1 MFFGDYLKK
10 DETELER
17 RLAHFNKKC
26 KCPNCNNEPDEQKT
40 RKFKCKNC
48 QQYVFVKKNN
58 DNFYYL
64 TEQQSEEMEYIKKF
78 VSFKYKNFNKL
89 VNCGYDKEIL
99 LEEFNNSYIVTF
111 EPLKEFIWSKFNFL
125 LESPTTKPH
134 QFSLIY
140 HSMAN
145 FSKEEGNHEQVIK
158 FRKLALDSQ
167 LNENRRFLNYQYSEV
182 ECVILSVSGTE
193 CEKYDNTVIEL
204 EKLFENPPLP
214 HKTIEFDSCRCR
226 YGFRPK
232 KDRKGDWLLKL

>member
-1 MFFGDYLKK
+1 MNRTKK
-10 DETELER
+10 RHESLSAKTV
-17 RLAHFNKKC
+17 
-26 KCPNCNNEPDEQKT
+26 NNT
-40 RKFKCKNC
+40 SLL
-48 QQYVFVKKNN
+48 KKNN

-64 TEQQSEEMEYIKKF
+64 TEQQSEEMKYIKKF
-78 VSFKYKNFNKL
+78 VSFKHKYFNNL
-89 VNCGYDKEIL
+89 VNCGYDKEFL
-99 LEEFNNSYIVTF
+99 LEEFSNSYIVTF

-145 FSKEEGNHEQVIK
+145 FSKEEGNHEQVMEL
-158 FRKLALDSQ
+158 RKLALDSQ
-167 LNENRRFLNYQYSEV
+167 LNENRRFLNYQCYEV

-193 CEKYDNTVIEL
+193 CEKYGNTVIDL

-226 YGFRPK
+226 YAFRPK
-232 KDRKGDWLLKL
+232 KDSEGDWLLKL